1 MSSQP
6 GNNKKTTETKSKSL
20 SGAEAQTEP
29 IMVPFPLPPIG
40 KLELASERVSIAI
53 QSDYTWM
60 FNEFPVRTTQ
70 NLTGET
76 PVASN
81 PIEEPLPVLPLRS
94 SPKKSPKKA
103 ALPKP
108 GITTV
113 PVDKDAQESS
123 EPEPESVPEMQDT
136 PPSPTPVV
144 EALKPTKT
152 TKKQKTVAPSSPVN
166 EPMVETPVPIKKK
179 PSMIEPVISDSSDDE
194 TAENVRSLLAPK
206 PLKLSRVITPIQVK
220 PSAES
225 PSEPIKQKKTTPVRA
240 PPSTPASSSEEEA
253 AESPKKPVD
262 ESSSSESDADIPS
275 VGTVLATPTQSTP
288 SHSSSKKKKSPNSP
302 PATPTRFGP
311 LVQVENVSPD
321 HVEYIKSKM
330 LEKIPENMR
339 SGSIK
344 SGVHDPDTNRLIVQL
359 RTHPRVAHF
368 MSVDNGI
375 LEINSQGETRNMTIL
390 SDGQKRKVIG
400 LFSEEPLSSPPSA
413 KRSK

>member
-1 MSSQP
+1 MTLSSQP

-20 SGAEAQTEP
+20 SGTETQTEP

-40 KLELASERVSIAI
+40 KPVVAAERVTIAI

-70 NLTGET
+70 NLATET
-76 PVASN
+76 PIVST
-81 PIEEPLPVLPLRS
+81 PIEGPLPVLPLRS
-94 SPKKSPKKA
+94 SPKKSSKKA
-103 ALPKP
+103 ASPKP
-108 GITTV
+108 EITTV
-113 PVDKDAQESS
+113 PVDKSAEESS
-123 EPEPESVPEMQDT
+123 EPESVPEMQDT
-136 PPSPTPVV
+136 PPSPAPVV
-144 EALKPTKT
+144 ESLKPAKT
-152 TKKQKTVAPSSPVN
+152 TKKQKTVAPPSPVN
-166 EPMVETPVPIKKK
+166 EPLVETPIPIKKK

-194 TAENVRSLLAPK
+194 TAEVVRSLLAPK
-206 PLKLSRVITPIQVK
+206 PVKLSRVITPIQVK

-225 PSEPIKQKKTTPVRA
+225 PSEPTKQKKTTPVRA
-240 PPSTPASSSEEEA
+240 PPSTPASSSEEEV
-253 AESPKKPVD
+253 ESPKKPVD